1 MIEASVVDYVAV
13 AADCE
18 EDTQLADAAAAA
30 AAGEQVY
37 EAVKCSGLELQQVS
51 QQVS

>member
-18 EDTQLADAAAAA
+18 EDTQLADAAV